1 MSLSPFEHFL
11 QTKQA
16 VDALVPGQVG
26 AGPNPGTTGS
36 MDSDPMQASN
46 TDISMMRMQQ
56 GAAPIISRPDA
67 DGGAGYSHPAPG
79 TSPSLQM
86 FADVK
91 AASIKKEAQEFAE
104 SVYWQAKQANFMERG
119 ANAVKGVVAKAT
131 GRSAQMTAAPAGAG
145 QVPGLSVADHARH
158 LAGQAQAHTTAG
170 AQAAQVGIADVRQQA
185 SEAMAKARQYVD
197 QGTQNAVQ
205 RGAMA
210 AHNEPY
216 AAIGIGAAAAAAA
229 GGGGALA
236 DHVMMARQ
244 AEASKQASQQPNV
257 SEATAYGQAYA
268 RSLMG
273 LA

>member
-11 QTKQA
+11 QKQA

-36 MDSDPMQASN
+36 MDSDPSQASN
-46 TDISMMRMQQ
+46 SDIAMMRMQQ

-91 AASIKKEAQEFAE
+91 AATIKSEAQQFAE
-104 SVYWQAKQANFMERG
+104 QVYWQAKQANFLERG

-145 QVPGLSVADHARH
+145 QVPGISGAEYAQH
-158 LAGQAQAHTTAG
+158 LMASAQGHAQAG
-170 AQAAQVGIADVRQQA
+170 VQAAQVGVADVQQQA
-185 SEAMAKARQYVD
+185 SEAIAKARQYVE
-197 QGTQNAVQ
+197 QGATNAMQ

-210 AHNEPY
+210 AHNSPM
-216 AAIGIGAAAAAAA
+216 AAIGIGAAASA
-229 GGGGALA
+229 GAMGGGALA

-244 AEASKQASQQPNV
+244 AEASKQASDGLLN
-257 SEATAYGQAYA
+257 EAEAYGRNYA
-268 RSLMG
+268 RQLMYG
-273 LA
+273 AQ